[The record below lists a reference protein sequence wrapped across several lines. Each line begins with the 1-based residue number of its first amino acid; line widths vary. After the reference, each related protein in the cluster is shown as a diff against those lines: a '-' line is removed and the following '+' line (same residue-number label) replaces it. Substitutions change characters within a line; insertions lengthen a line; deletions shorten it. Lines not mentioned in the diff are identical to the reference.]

1 MLRTLT
7 IVALILAFVVEA
19 VALPPDAPS
28 RKRRPPQPVLLTCH
42 VNEWLGLFSWQCLLR
57 RKLYLGTQP
66 GRAIPAS
73 CDCPVPF
80 TVSRSFDRRQG
91 HVAPYNPRE
100 TLIDPVTSNIITERQ
115 R

>member
-7 IVALILAFVVEA
+7 IAPLILAFLVEA
-19 VALPPDAPS
+19 VALPRDAPS

-42 VNEWLGLFSWQCLLR
+42 VHEWGLFSWQCLLR

>member
-7 IVALILAFVVEA
+7 IVALILAFVVQA

-57 RKLYLGTQP
+57 KKTCIWGHSQGARSPRLAIAQCPSLCLG
-66 GRAIPAS
+66 
-73 CDCPVPF
+73 
-80 TVSRSFDRRQG
+80 
-91 HVAPYNPRE
+91 H
-100 TLIDPVTSNIITERQ
+100 LIDGKDT
-115 R
+115 